1 VDNQVNASTQTPFDK
16 YILDQ
21 FYAKLHDQIQEQ
33 PAKQGRRSVK
43 GEKIWIKHN
52 NNGSRITTVKF
63 ECENDEDIYTL

>member
-1 VDNQVNASTQTPFDK
+1 
-16 YILDQ
+16 LDQ